1 LFRSMNQ
8 VEIKALLDAKL
19 SRERAKQLLIE
30 LVRVPSPQ
38 TELLEDE
45 PLLKKFIK
53 EAIEP
58 RLRTMGFADVRY
70 DAMGNLIATYGA
82 GTSGKSLMIIGNA
95 MNQPAATMPN
105 PYNGDVADGA
115 KYGLPGECVM
125 GKGASEQKANLAA
138 MLHAMETVIASKTPI
153 AGKLVFLCCL
163 SGETGKHDAIK
174 SVVEGAGVRADM
186 AVLGGTGLKI
196 TLGNRGRIDVFVTVK
211 GSPCHSA
218 RPWDGVN
225 AITGATEALR
235 LLFAKLKLDGEHP
248 QLGKRTLTVNHIRS
262 FPESTHTVQ
271 ERCEFTL
278 DRRLLPGDDPNAAFA
293 EIERVLKEV
302 EQIKDPVSGKACS
315 VDVRLGPFMYPSLV
329 TTESPIVR
337 AILRASEVMLGKPVE
352 TYYSPSAF
360 DQGYLNHVGIA
371 TANFGAGE
379 HQYAHTD
386 YDMASVERTT
396 DSARVY
402 AFMMLDYLS

>member
-1 LFRSMNQ
+1 
-8 VEIKALLDAKL
+8 
-19 SRERAKQLLIE
+19 
-30 LVRVPSPQ
+30 
-38 TELLEDE
+38 
-45 PLLKKFIK
+45 
-53 EAIEP
+53 
-58 RLRTMGFADVRY
+58 
-70 DAMGNLIATYGA
+70 
-82 GTSGKSLMIIGNA
+82 
-95 MNQPAATMPN
+95 MPN
-105 PYNGDVADGA
+105 PYSGDVVDGA

-138 MLHAMETVIASKTPI
+138 MLHAMETVIACEAPI
-153 AGKLVFLCCL
+153 AGKLIFTCCL

-211 GSPCHSA
+211 GAPCHSS

-225 AITGATEALR
+225 AITGATEAIR
-235 LLFAKLKLDGEHP
+235 LLLSKVKLDKSHP
-248 QLGKRTLTVNHIRS
+248 QLGRTSLTVNHIRS

-278 DRRLLPGDDPNAAFA
+278 DRRLLPGEDPNEAFA
-293 EIERVLKEV
+293 EIERIAKEI
-302 EQIKDPVSGKACS
+302 EQLADPVSGKRYGI
-315 VDVRLGPFMYPSLV
+315 DVRLGPFMYPSLV
-329 TTESPIVR
+329 TMESPVVKSIM
-337 AILRASEVMLGKPVE
+337 RASEVMLGQPVE

-360 DQGYLNHVGIA
+360 DQGYLNHVGIP

-402 AFMMLDYLS
+402 AFMMLDYLT